1 MLKLAPVRDAW
12 QNLLEQLKER
22 RCRVC
27 LAPMSVKQVPAETP
41 EARICGICANCLAG
55 FPWRAGPVCPMCGE
69 PLPLAE
75 LCPHCRISPKPWGR
89 AYFLAAY
96 SGTLRDLVRRIK
108 FNGQLSL
115 AEALGMLLAVRSGLA
130 EKRADYD
137 RIAPIPLHQRRQGK
151 RGFNQA
157 LEISRPLAAAT
168 GIPLSFTGL
177 LRVEDTRPQSG
188 LTRKKR
194 AENLCQAFAADDSW
208 HNLRIL
214 LVDDVLTTGATLHAA
229 ASALLRAG
237 ALSVDVAAL
246 ARTPARNMAAALY

>member
-1 MLKLAPVRDAW
+1 MLKIASIRDAW
-12 QNLLEQLKER
+12 QNLLEQLKEQ

-27 LAPMSVKQVPAETP
+27 LAPMSVRPVSEEAP
-41 EARICGICANCLAG
+41 EARACGICANCLAG
-55 FPWRAGPVCPMCGE
+55 FPWRAAPACPMCGE
-69 PLPLAE
+69 FLPLAE
-75 LCPHCRISPKPWGR
+75 LCPHCQLSPKPWR
-89 AYFLAAY
+89 QAYFLAAY

-115 AEALGMLLAVRSGLA
+115 AEGLGMLLAVRSGLA

-137 RIAPIPLHQRRQGK
+137 RITPVPLHPRRQAT

-157 LEISRPLAAAT
+157 LEIARPLAAT
-168 GIPLSFTGL
+168 LGIPLSFNSL

-194 AENLCQAFAADDSW
+194 AENLRQAFTADDSW
-208 HNLRIL
+208 QNLRIL

-229 ASALLRAG
+229 ASALLRGG
-237 ALSVDVAAL
+237 ALYVDVAAL
-246 ARTPARNMAAALY
+246 ARTPARNMGAALN